1 MAYQQIPKGPNHFVD
16 LRPQDHQGLLE
27 QMEAAGRI
35 PRPAARRPPTHPEL
49 PANLRLQIFQ

>member
-1 MAYQQIPKGPNHFVD
+1 MAHKQITERSNLSLD

-27 QMEAAGRI
+27 QMETAGRI
-35 PRPAARRPPTHPEL
+35 PRPAARRPTAHAKL